1 MHDKELINRC
11 DVDEDY
17 LLEEA
22 SATTH
27 IQGGENPDGENE
39 ETMNNT
45 IRNRIDDTLVNARE
59 KQIMTKEVPH
69 EPVDSKFGTMNL
81 ADHDTLRPGSSA
93 FLRCRFYFRGLWR
106 ACQFDL

>member
-1 MHDKELINRC
+1 MALHNFIHDIKLHDKDFDRC

-27 IQGGENPDGENE
+27 IQGGENSDGENE

-59 KQIMTKEVPH
+59 KQIMTKEDP
-69 EPVDSKFGTMNL
+69 T
-81 ADHDTLRPGSSA
+81 
-93 FLRCRFYFRGLWR
+93 
-106 ACQFDL
+106 

>member
-59 KQIMTKEVPH
+59 KQIMTKEDP
-69 EPVDSKFGTMNL
+69 T
-81 ADHDTLRPGSSA
+81 
-93 FLRCRFYFRGLWR
+93 
-106 ACQFDL
+106 